1 LAFWWRVQVRD
12 RQSRSISIWLTLIL
26 TAAMFLG
33 APPAWAA
40 NLREVAPPSVI
51 SQLAAAANSTP
62 QVYIVSP
69 RSDEVLPNGNVN
81 VNLQVTGLTVF
92 KNAALGLGPH
102 LHLLLD
108 GSPHKS
114 IYDLSQPITLTDLA
128 PGTHT
133 LQLLATKPWNESW
146 KNPGAFA
153 QVTFHVL
160 AKSIDSP
167 SPNTPR
173 LIYSPPSSI
182 GAEPFLL
189 DFQITNPP
197 SHSDPQHP
205 QRYINDWRVRVT
217 INNQS
222 FDVDRWQPYYLQ
234 GLNPGA
240 NLIKLEYLDKTGQVL
255 DSSIRIVSY
264 QPNGQDGSARLLRN
278 EVPLGSAIALF
289 DPNSRA
295 ITTVP
300 VKAPVATAPP
310 SPPPATIPVAP
321 AQPVAI
327 DPATPISP
335 EPVKTI
341 PANTP
346 EPVSSSSPV
355 PAMPVQTPRSPDPIP
370 TSPLVPAPVAT
381 IPSPL
386 PSPTAPAIEPV
397 VPANPVPNPPKS
409 VELPTESPV
418 AISPTPPVA
427 SNPQPVQP
435 MPNASMAPVN
445 IKPSP
450 NPVKSVAAQPQAPE
464 VSSQPAPAP
473 NNVSPTASTNTIT
486 SKPAP
491 SIALAPNPS
500 IVTPQNGEEVVEF
513 KVILRELFHT
523 LGVRTK
529 QATNKIPPLVSQWSK
544 NFGHWV
550 TERMQ
555 AMRAP
560 APTPTPNL
568 VDSQKAAG

>member
-1 LAFWWRVQVRD
+1 VRD
-12 RQSRSISIWLTLIL
+12 RQSRSIWLTLIL
-26 TAAMFLG
+26 TAAIFLG
-33 APPAWAA
+33 ATPAWAA
-40 NLREVAPPSVI
+40 NLREVAPPAVI
-51 SQLAAAANSTP
+51 SQLAPAASSTP
-62 QVYIVSP
+62 QIYIVSP

-81 VNLQVTGLTVF
+81 INLQVTGLTVF

-114 IYDLSQPITLTDLA
+114 IYDLSQPITLADLS

-133 LQLLATKPWNESW
+133 LQLLATKPWNEAW

-153 QVTFHVL
+153 EVTFHVL

-173 LIYSPPSSI
+173 LIYSPPSLI

-197 SHSDPQHP
+197 SHRDPQHP
-205 QRYINDWRVRVT
+205 QRSINDWRVRAT

-222 FDVDRWQPYYLQ
+222 FEVDQWQPYYLQ

-264 QPNGQDGSARLLRN
+264 QPNGQDGAARLLRN
-278 EVPLGSAIALF
+278 EVPLGSAISLF

-295 ITTVP
+295 ITVVP
-300 VKAPVATAPP
+300 VQTPIATAPSPLP
-310 SPPPATIPVAP
+310 STMPVAP
-321 AQPVAI
+321 SQPVAI
-327 DPATPISP
+327 APAAPTPISP
-335 EPVKTI
+335 QPVKTT

-346 EPVSSSSPV
+346 EPLSASPPV
-355 PAMPVQTPRSPDPIP
+355 PAIPVQTPHSPDPTP
-370 TSPLVPAPVAT
+370 TSPLVPAPIAT
-381 IPSPL
+381 ITSPL

-397 VPANPVPNPPKS
+397 VPANPIPNPPQS
-409 VELPTESPV
+409 VELPNRSPLAV
-418 AISPTPPVA
+418 IPTPPVA
-427 SNPQPVQP
+427 SNPQLARP
-435 MPNASMAPVN
+435 MPSASIAPVTV
-445 IKPSP
+445 KPVP
-450 NPVKSVAAQPQAPE
+450 NPIKSIAAQPQPPE
-464 VSSQPAPAP
+464 VSLKPTPSYNNAGPAE
-473 NNVSPTASTNTIT
+473 STNTINSQPT
-486 SKPAP
+486 P
-491 SIALAPNPS
+491 SIAIAPKPPT
-500 IVTPQNGEEVVEF
+500 ITPQNGEEVVEL
-513 KVILRELFHT
+513 KVILRELFRT
-523 LGVRTK
+523 LGVRIK
-529 QATNKIPPLVSQWSK
+529 QATNKIPPMVAQWSK

-560 APTPTPNL
+560 APN
-568 VDSQKAAG
+568 VIDSQKTAG